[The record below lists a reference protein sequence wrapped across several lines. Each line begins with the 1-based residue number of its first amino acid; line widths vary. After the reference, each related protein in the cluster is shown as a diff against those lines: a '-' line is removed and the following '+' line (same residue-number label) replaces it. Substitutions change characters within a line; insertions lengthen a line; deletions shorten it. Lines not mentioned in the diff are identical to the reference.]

1 VRLSAFETALAR
13 EAQAVEVLR
22 LSGERV
28 LELESRLEAL
38 GDPRRRYERAQEKAA
53 RRGQLEET
61 LRLQTAELEALD
73 GQLAVITEQL
83 AAFAGLDAQ
92 LAAVASEKARH
103 EAGHREYLAH
113 ITVAGQLSA
122 RQEQLRALEDER
134 AARQTAHAA
143 VARDYE
149 TLAAGYDAQAHE
161 ALRQRERALEN
172 EKVAVETRLQEWQHT
187 AQAQQQRLSELRVAQ
202 TELRAQEEEEQR
214 LQSRLDILEFLR
226 ESIRKAG
233 PQITRQLV
241 RVISEQANQIFGDIL
256 GDHSMVLGWNEEYGI
271 TVNQWGQERDFELLS
286 GGEQM
291 VAAIAV
297 RLALLMQLANV
308 QFAFFDEPTTNLDDS
323 RRAQLAESLS
333 GIKTLQQLFVI
344 SHDDTFEQASYHV
357 IQVSKEDGLS
367 QVKVL

>member
-1 VRLSAFETALAR
+1 
-13 EAQAVEVLR
+13 
-22 LSGERV
+22 
-28 LELESRLEAL
+28 
-38 GDPRRRYERAQEKAA
+38 
-53 RRGQLEET
+53 
-61 LRLQTAELEALD
+61 
-73 GQLAVITEQL
+73 
-83 AAFAGLDAQ
+83 
-92 LAAVASEKARH
+92 
-103 EAGHREYLAH
+103 
-113 ITVAGQLSA
+113 
-122 RQEQLRALEDER
+122 
-134 AARQTAHAA
+134 
-143 VARDYE
+143 
-149 TLAAGYDAQAHE
+149 
-161 ALRQRERALEN
+161 
-172 EKVAVETRLQEWQHT
+172 
-187 AQAQQQRLSELRVAQ
+187 
-202 TELRAQEEEEQR
+202 
-214 LQSRLDILEFLR
+214 
-226 ESIRKAG
+226 
-233 PQITRQLV
+233 V